1 MDVWILE
8 DRFGIRCI
16 LDSEE
21 KAFTYAKD
29 YIENEYKKGSMGV
42 YEYTT
47 TLQDLNDRKYT
58 PFMLRNIFIT
68 KQTVI

>member
-8 DRFGIRCI
+8 DKFGVRCV

-29 YIENEYKKGSMGV
+29 YIKKEYQKGCMCFYG
-42 YEYTT
+42 YKT
-47 TLQDLNDRKYT
+47 TLQDLSNRYYT
-58 PFMLRNIFIT
+58 PFMLRNISIT
-68 KQTVI
+68 KETVL

>member
-8 DRFGIRCI
+8 DRFGIRYV

-29 YIENEYKKGSMGV
+29 YIRKEYKRGRMGV
-42 YEYTT
+42 YEYKT
-47 TLQDLNDRKYT
+47 TLQDLNNREYA
-58 PFMLRNIFIT
+58 PFMRNVLIT
-68 KQTVI
+68 KKIVI

>member
-8 DRFGIRCI
+8 DRFGIRLI

-29 YIENEYKKGSMGV
+29 YIREEYKRGCMGV
-42 YEYTT
+42 YEYKT

-58 PFMLRNIFIT
+58 PFMTRNVFIT

>member
-8 DRFGIRCI
+8 DKFGVLHI

-29 YIENEYKKGSMGV
+29 YIKKEYKRGRMGV
-42 YEYTT
+42 YEYKT
-47 TLQDLNDRKYT
+47 TLQALNDREYA
-58 PFMLRNIFIT
+58 PFMRNILII
-68 KQTVI
+68 KTVVI